1 MYTYTYSHTSVI
13 MHINWY
19 MCFSRKRSPCSRWTS
34 RIRYQCIGIP
44 RNSRCGILH
53 IFIHPTAPLHYFQL
67 NLAQVCHLT
76 VPPVPF
82 PWRCLALL
90 NFAVV
95 SAAPAVSLQDPAG
108 QELILLSLAI
118 NAAMMGPFALVENE
132 PPVTIDAGW
141 VAGRD
146 QIYNQKTMGKWYPY
160 APCMVYLPTY

>member
-1 MYTYTYSHTSVI
+1 M
-13 MHINWY
+13 
-19 MCFSRKRSPCSRWTS
+19 
-34 RIRYQCIGIP
+34 
-44 RNSRCGILH
+44 
-53 IFIHPTAPLHYFQL
+53 
-67 NLAQVCHLT
+67 
-76 VPPVPF
+76 PPVPF

-141 VAGRD
+141 VEEINFTIKKPWGND
-146 QIYNQKTMGKWYPY
+146 THMLHVWYIYLHLGDFEG
-160 APCMVYLPTY
+160 